1 MGMAVTKKT
10 GKAVVRNRVKR
21 VIREFFRLNQRELC
35 DGVDLVVV
43 PKRCLNPER
52 VSLEFVSQELLPLIR
67 NLREV
72 LTQETGDESP

>member
-1 MGMAVTKKT
+1 M
-10 GKAVVRNRVKR
+10 RNRVKR
-21 VIREFFRLNQRELC
+21 VIREFFRLNQREMCNGL
-35 DGVDLVVV
+35 DVVVV
-43 PKRCLNPER
+43 PKRSLNPQR